1 MFQYKTALTLNLKL
15 KFSLLDKLSVTQT
28 QISIL
33 SEMFGS
39 IRKTCLGPNNY
50 SEHDCGCGLL
60 VVMQDNK

>member
-1 MFQYKTALTLNLKL
+1 
-15 KFSLLDKLSVTQT
+15 VTQT

-39 IRKTCLGPNNY
+39 IRKTCMLSLGPNNY